1 MYNLNSII
9 MKRVFILTTVLMA
22 ATLTFAQVA
31 INKDGSEPDANS
43 ILHVK
48 GSGVNALYVDYST
61 GFVGL
66 NSINPNYRLHV
77 LESVTDAKNY
87 GTVFEIT
94 GGSTSTEKY
103 AGVYSYINGTG
114 GVNRA
119 FEGLSYGANTSN
131 YNVGISAFAKNAKYN
146 YGLQGQTIIANTITN
161 GQNIGTYTEAGN
173 CSNLNYGLYSKGM
186 GDGTFNVGVFATS
199 SGSNA
204 GDNYGIYSFA
214 SNGGAGTY
222 WSGYFDGKF
231 NVDGSIYQNGTI
243 IHAKSSQSIDNA
255 LAEVKKLKPVS
266 IVDENNEPSFVFD
279 AEAMKSSSPDLIKEI
294 VQPPA
299 PDEENGSAEVNT
311 SVNISAIIP
320 LLSKA
325 VQELSEKVE
334 KLESEN
340 SLLKKEIDKLKAE

>member
-1 MYNLNSII
+1 
-9 MKRVFILTTVLMA
+9 MKRVIVLSTVLLA

-48 GSGVNALYVDYST
+48 GNGVNALYVDYST
-61 GFVGL
+61 GYVGL
-66 NSINPNYRLHV
+66 KTIIPSYRLHMV
-77 LESVTDAKNY
+77 ESLTDTKNY
-87 GTVFEIT
+87 GAVFEIT

-131 YNVGISAFAKNAKYN
+131 YNVGISAFAKNAKFN
-146 YGLQGQTIIANTITN
+146 YGLQGQTITANTITN
-161 GQNIGTYTEAGN
+161 GQNIGTFTEAGN

-186 GDGTFNVGVFATS
+186 GGGAFNVGVFATS

-214 SNGGAGTY
+214 SNGGAGDY

-231 NVDGSIYQNGTI
+231 NVNGSIYQNESV
-243 IHAKSSQSIDNA
+243 IHAKSFQSINNA

-266 IVDENNEPSFVFD
+266 IVDKNNEMSFVFD

-299 PDEENGSAEVNT
+299 PGDDTGSPEIST
-311 SVNISAIIP
+311 CVNISAIIP
-320 LLSKA
+320 ILTKA
-325 VQELSEKVE
+325 IQELNEKVE
-334 KLESEN
+334 SLESEN
-340 SLLKKEIDKLKAE
+340 SLLKKEIDKLKSE